1 MLKFSS
7 KVRCQRRIK
16 IPITE
21 GGNGFITRP
30 GSAFEGTVVVEVD
43 TEAIV
48 KELGEKAVYSKSG
61 KAKYLRGAIVV
72 RHLRNPGDGPPSPYE
87 EEVE

>member
-1 MLKFSS
+1 MLKFTS

-16 IPITE
+16 IHCSD
-21 GGNGFITRP
+21 GKGFTARL
-30 GSAFEGTVVVEVD
+30 GSAFEGTVVVQVD